1 MHRCGACVPRTCVS
15 EAQEG
20 KQPMTT
26 DSKTAWGSRREQ
38 CSSCDPQAVSLQPP
52 PRPVPTRQPIGPAHP
67 PQARLRSHSLDLMFW
82 KTQRLVCARAEVGL
96 LCAGNALGPWI
107 PGTVYVWK
115 LAALFLCLIL
125 SACPALLS
133 SSASDTSD
141 TLAAGRGW
149 WSFVASK
156 GCFLDLL
163 SSRA

>member
-26 DSKTAWGSRREQ
+26 DSNTAWGSRREQ

-82 KTQRLVCARAEVGL
+82 KAQRLVCARAEVGL
-96 LCAGNALGPWI
+96 LCARNALGPWDRGFRV
-107 PGTVYVWK
+107 PYTCESWLPSFSV
-115 LAALFLCLIL
+115 LCCLRAPLSFLPLCR
-125 SACPALLS
+125 LLQ
-133 SSASDTSD
+133 T
-141 TLAAGRGW
+141 RW
-149 WSFVASK
+149 P
-156 GCFLDLL
+156 LDGDGGVLWL
-163 SSRA
+163 PRAVSLTF